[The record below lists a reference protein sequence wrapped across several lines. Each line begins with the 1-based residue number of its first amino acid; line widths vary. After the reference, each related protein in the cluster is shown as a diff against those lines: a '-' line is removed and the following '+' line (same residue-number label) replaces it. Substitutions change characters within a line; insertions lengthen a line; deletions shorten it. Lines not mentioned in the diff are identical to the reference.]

1 MESVNGNLLWMITGT
16 FAALII
22 GTTIRLIAL
31 RNSATDVVRQR
42 MASLKV
48 WWVLALLWSVA
59 AWVGQVGAAILLG
72 IASLLAM
79 REYLRLIDKTE
90 KIGRGTLAS
99 LLVVGVV
106 HYGLIAGNE
115 VEIAKWFVPITLLL
129 LLGIVR
135 VVTGSPE
142 NYIRV
147 TGGVY
152 WGGLLIIYG
161 LSHSLFLFNM
171 ESTSIPMVGIAGW
184 FLFVVLVSEMNDIM
198 QAIVG
203 RKFGKRMI
211 MPRISPHKT
220 YEGLIGGL
228 LTSILLSVL
237 LAPYMTTFTAEK
249 TIADGVLL
257 SVTAGVLI
265 SLAGFAGDVNMS
277 AIKRDAGVKDGST
290 LLPGMGGMIDRIDSL
305 TFSGP
310 VFYYFVELLNH
321 FNR

>member
-1 MESVNGNLLWMITGT
+1 MESVNVDLLWMITGT
-16 FAALII
+16 FAALIV
-22 GTTIRLIAL
+22 GTTIRLFAL

-42 MASLKV
+42 MDSLKV
-48 WWVLALLWSVA
+48 WWLLALLWSVA
-59 AWVGQVGAAILLG
+59 AWFGLIGAATLLG

-79 REYLRLIDKTE
+79 REYLRLIGTPNTMD
-90 KIGRGTLAS
+90 RGMLIV
-99 LLVVGVV
+99 LLIVGVV
-106 HYGLIAGNE
+106 HYGLIALGAAQ
-115 VEIAKWFVPITLLL
+115 IAKWFLPITLLL
-129 LLGIVR
+129 TLGVAR
-135 VVTGSPE
+135 SVSDSPE

-152 WGGLLIIYG
+152 WGGLLMIYG

-171 ESTSIPMVGIAGW
+171 ESTSVPKVGIAGW
-184 FLFVVLVSEMNDIM
+184 FLFVVLLSEMNDIM

-203 RKFGKRMI
+203 RKFGKHNI
-211 MPRISPHKT
+211 LPRISPHKT

-228 LTSILLSVL
+228 LASVLLSVL
-237 LAPYMTTFTAEK
+237 LAPYMTTLTVGRSMVAGMF
-249 TIADGVLL
+249 L
-257 SVTAGVLI
+257 SVTAGILI

-310 VFYYFVELLNH
+310 VFYYFVEFLNH